1 MADSEHCPVDMAKG
15 GDGERFIEV
24 RAAYEQLTT
33 RRAYWETVGA
43 RQSGDGDD
51 AGGTY
56 SQAWE
61 QAKLR
66 VRLKFEGGEL
76 VMPAEEYLRAD
87 SADASDVLRQ
97 AFDGK
102 KVSFK
107 ILNAD
112 GQEVMSG
119 ERDAVVKRRERL
131 PSSGEEGA
139 SSSAIV
145 GDIGESDGGDA
156 NSPADSPPLPPAWA
170 AQAVQLTL
178 GLDAAELEE
187 LLEAVRELRTQ
198 GSGSDADSSGGAG
211 ALASA
216 LTSSRDVWALL
227 AARVDAARVAGLLAA
242 SAAFVAAALFT
253 FT

>member
-1 MADSEHCPVDMAKG
+1 MAKG

-119 ERDAVVKRRERL
+119 
-131 PSSGEEGA
+131 
-139 SSSAIV
+139 
-145 GDIGESDGGDA
+145 
-156 NSPADSPPLPPAWA
+156 
-170 AQAVQLTL
+170 
-178 GLDAAELEE
+178 
-187 LLEAVRELRTQ
+187 
-198 GSGSDADSSGGAG
+198 SGSHRLAKKARRLRRSSV
-211 ALASA
+211 
-216 LTSSRDVWALL
+216 TS
-227 AARVDAARVAGLLAA
+227 ARVTAAMPTRRLTRLRCRQPGRRRRC
-242 SAAFVAAALFT
+242 S
-253 FT
+253 